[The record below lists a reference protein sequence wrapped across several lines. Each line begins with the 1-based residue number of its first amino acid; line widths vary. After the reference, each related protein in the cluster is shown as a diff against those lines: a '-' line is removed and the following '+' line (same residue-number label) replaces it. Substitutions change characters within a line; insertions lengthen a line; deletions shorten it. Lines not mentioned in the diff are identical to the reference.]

1 MLRPRHSRGAS
12 PLLANDALPVV
23 LALVTVVG
31 ALVRPPL
38 PWPHAV
44 VAGAALLVIGWVRRR
59 PVALVVGCF
68 ALVATL
74 AGHAWSGAAPV
85 PPASFAGPVT
95 LRTDPAP
102 LGPGVVATGASGGRL
117 LELRAFGGSARR
129 LRSLL
134 AGHQL
139 VVEGRIRPPPARQ
152 AAWLRSRH
160 IVGVLEVTHV
170 TVVGDGLG
178 LARSANRVRGLLTRG
193 ARTMDPVDASL
204 YLGFVVGDDRAQPR
218 ELVDTLR
225 QAGLGHLS
233 AVSGQNVA
241 LTLAVV
247 SPVLRRLGHRAR
259 WAATLGVIGWFA
271 VLTRFEPSVL
281 RAGVMAAMAATAVLT
296 GRPARPWRTL
306 SLTVVIVLIVDP
318 LLVRSV
324 GWWLSV
330 GATAG
335 IALLAAPLSCRLP
348 GPAWLRVPLSMT
360 AAAQLG
366 VAPVSLAVFGPVPL
380 ASLPA
385 NLLAAPAAGPVMV
398 YGLPAGILAGLL
410 SDAAAVVLQFP
421 TTLLVRYIAG
431 VATLA
436 AAADLPGLGL
446 PAVLASALGVALLLR
461 RPPRHRQ

>member
-1 MLRPRHSRGAS
+1 MAT
-12 PLLANDALPVV
+12 DAVPVV
-23 LALVTVVG
+23 LALVTVLA

-38 PWPHAV
+38 PWPHAAV
-44 VAGAALLVIGWVRRR
+44 GGAALVLWGWVRRR
-59 PVALVVGCF
+59 PVVLVLGCF
-68 ALVATL
+68 ALVAAL
-74 AGHAWSGAAPV
+74 AGQAWAGAAPV
-85 PPASFAGPVT
+85 RAAPFAGPVT
-95 LRTDPAP
+95 LRTDPVP
-102 LGPGVVATGASGGRL
+102 VGPGVVATGASHGRL

-129 LRSLL
+129 LRSRL

-170 TVVGDGLG
+170 SVTGDGSA

-193 ARTMDPVDASL
+193 ARTMDPVEGSL
-204 YLGFVVGDDRAQPR
+204 YLGFVVGDDRGQPP
-218 ELVDTLR
+218 ELVDTFR
-225 QAGLGHLS
+225 QAGLGHLN

-259 WAATLGVIGWFA
+259 WAATLGVIAWFT

-281 RAGVMAAMAATAVLT
+281 RASVMAALAATAVLT

-306 SLTVVIVLIVDP
+306 SLTVVIVLMADP
-318 LLVRSV
+318 LLVSSV
-324 GWWLSV
+324 AWWLSV
-330 GATAG
+330 GATGG

-348 GPAWLRVPLSMT
+348 GPTWLRVPLSMT
-360 AAAQLG
+360 IGAQLG
-366 VAPVSLAVFGPVPL
+366 VAPVSLLVFGPVPL

-398 YGLPAGILAGLL
+398 YGLPAGVVGGLL
-410 SDAAAVVLQFP
+410 PDVAAAVVQLP

-431 VATLA
+431 VASKA
-436 AAADLPGLGL
+436 AAMDLPKLGL
-446 PAVLASALGVALLLR
+446 LPVLVGALAVALVLR

>member
-1 MLRPRHSRGAS
+1 VAS
-12 PLLANDALPVV
+12 DAVPIV
-23 LALVTVVG
+23 LALVTVV
-31 ALVRPPL
+31 AAVLRPPL
-38 PWPHAV
+38 PWPEAA
-44 VAGAALLVIGWVRRR
+44 VAGVVLVASGWWRSR
-59 PVALVVGCF
+59 PIVLSIGCF
-68 ALVATL
+68 VLVSTL
-74 AGHAWSGAAPV
+74 AAHAWSAAAPV
-85 PPASFAGPVT
+85 PAASFAGPVT

-117 LELRAFGGSARR
+117 LELRAFGGSGRR

-134 AGHQL
+134 AGHDL
-139 VVEGRIRPPPARQ
+139 EVEGRVRPPPARQ

-170 TVVGDGLG
+170 TVVDDGSA

-193 ARTMDPVDASL
+193 ARTMDPVEGSL
-204 YLGFVVGDDRAQPR
+204 YLGFVVGDDRGQPP

-259 WAATLGVIGWFA
+259 WATTLGVIGWFS

-306 SLTVVIVLIVDP
+306 SLTVVIVLVLDP
-318 LLVRSV
+318 LLVGSV

-330 GATAG
+330 GATGG
-335 IALLAAPLSCRLP
+335 IALLAAPLACRLP

-360 AAAQLG
+360 VGAQLG
-366 VAPVSLAVFGPVPL
+366 VAPVSLAVFGPIPL

-398 YGLPAGILAGLL
+398 YGLPAGIVAGLL
-410 SDAAAVVLQFP
+410 PDAAAAALQLP
-421 TTLLVRYIAG
+421 TTLLVRYIAA
-431 VATLA
+431 VASTA
-436 AAADLPGLGL
+436 ASADLPRLGV
-446 PAVLASALGVALLLR
+446 PAVIVGAVGVALALR
-461 RPPRHRQ
+461 RPPRHRR